1 MINGRLYD
9 TETMNEIGNIE
20 KKRGQFYWENS
31 KYNQAFPW
39 HKASESFTKEACSCH
54 VGSH

>member
-20 KKRGQFYWENS
+20 KKRGQFYWGNS

>member
-9 TETMNEIGNIE
+9 TETMNEIGNE
-20 KKRGQFYWENS
+20 PKERGKFYWENS
-31 KYNQAFPW
+31 KYNLAFPW
-39 HKASESFTKEACSCH
+39 HEETQSFTRGACGCH